1 MQNLEA
7 LMSPLIQKSRSQLIK
22 STENLSDIF
31 TAQIASEVG
40 ISKPQAHVLFG
51 MWCIY
56 LASTLVRLFNEN
68 LHAVPD
74 YFTHTYKGKL
84 VPTYWLACHLVRC
97 LDDYKSLSY
106 VHEKAIRDGFG
117 FENLNPNDD
126 CLLTDEF
133 ILDLIK
139 RVETYQGA
147 SCDEKLRSALIVR
160 IKASMSA
167 IFYKKGIR
175 HFKRDLFK
183 ANFSNI
189 AFPNV
194 GTDNEINLIRASMLS
209 DPDENNSYIRSHGLQ
224 QFGFMEYH
232 PADLFAYRYSY
243 VEYFVRYMQLL
254 NRRSDGYNGRYF
266 WHFKLIFKSI
276 LFNLRKKLKSKN
288 NSDAIVF
295 LTYWL
300 PNGQYPWDSSSE
312 MIAQR
317 KLVCDSARE
326 AHKLGRKV
334 YLKLRQEELIDDDYL
349 ALIQEIN
356 AEIFTNADLVKFP
369 DALYVIPNV
378 STAIIEY
385 ALAGFDF
392 VLLAVESAGH
402 WWLSPKGEKFFH
414 QTGLNL
420 SRLCSIQDFKHM
432 LLNREERYSKIFK
445 RIRRRLIL
453 YTFAPKFIVEIC
465 EKMTLK
471 F

>member
-1 MQNLEA
+1 MLTPELFMLSLE
-7 LMSPLIQKSRSQLIK
+7 QKKKSRLIK
-22 STENLSDIF
+22 STTRLSDIY
-31 TAQIASEVG
+31 TAQIADEVG
-40 ISKPQAHVLFG
+40 ISLPQAHVLFG

-56 LASTLVRLFNEN
+56 LASTLVRLSNEKV
-68 LHAVPD
+68 HQIAHSFPHSCDEDSVPS
-74 YFTHTYKGKL
+74 
-84 VPTYWLACHLVRC
+84 YWYACHLVRC
-97 LDDYKSLSY
+97 LDDNKSLTY
-106 VHEKAIRDGFG
+106 MYKKAIRDDSG
-117 FENLNPNDD
+117 FEKVDPSDT
-126 CLLTDEF
+126 CLLTHDF
-133 ILDLIK
+133 VVGLVS
-139 RVETYQGA
+139 RAETYLG
-147 SCDEKLRSALIVR
+147 EKYNEDVHYFLIR
-160 IKASMSA
+160 NIKASMSSV
-167 IFYKKGIR
+167 FYKKNLR
-175 HFKRDLFK
+175 VLLQDL
-183 ANFSNI
+183 SNTTTKKLTLS
-189 AFPNV
+189 NV
-194 GTDNEINLIRASMLS
+194 GTDGKINLIRASMLS

-276 LFNLRKKLKSKN
+276 QFNFRKKLGSKN

-295 LTYWL
+295 LTYWI

-334 YLKLRQEELIDDDYL
+334 YLKLRLEESIDDDYL

-369 DALYVIPNV
+369 DALYVIPSV

-385 ALAGFDF
+385 ALVGFDF
-392 VLLAVESAGH
+392 VLLTVESAGH
-402 WWLSPKGEKFFH
+402 WWLSPKGKKFFH

-432 LLNREERYSKIFK
+432 LLNREKIYSKIFK
-445 RIRRRLIL
+445 RVRRRLIL
-453 YTFAPKFIVEIC
+453 YTFAPKFILEIY
-465 EKMTLK
+465 EKMTPKL
-471 F
+471 